1 MFVVWPTLLILILM
15 IMLLMGLVTLGHVV
29 TARHPRCHLC
39 TLIPIS
45 TVCVVGIIHV
55 LHYVALLTLA
65 SNDPDAEVLKARLQ
79 WDYTSIDIVVLAF
92 LWRFCAMSSLTTVQ
106 TMKAFVYFVLAA
118 VGRVTMKSIFPQNQ
132 LLGVVLQQHN
142 GLFKYPLMKT
152 FLCGLSVEYFLFYL
166 PAFITMCMFYYRRSV
181 QSPNETCA
189 QNEDPTTGPE
199 VKFHHDMC
207 NKCETMSPLLD
218 MVAACMALLLLLV
231 RPFYILSC
239 YLVHGIPMDMIT
251 TYCLFPF
258 YFAVCS
264 VNINV
269 KGDRSQNPHSTVP
282 PVLSREV
289 PNIYVK

>member
-1 MFVVWPTLLILILM
+1 MFGVWPTLLILILM

-132 LLGVVLQQHN
+132 LLGVVLQQHHN

-152 FLCGLSVEYFLFYL
+152 FLCGLSLEYFLFYL
-166 PAFITMCMFYYRRSV
+166 PAFITMCMFYYKR
-181 QSPNETCA
+181 PA
-189 QNEDPTTGPE
+189 QNTKNEDPSTVPE
-199 VKFHHDMC
+199 MKFHQDMC
-207 NKCETMSPLLD
+207 NNCETMSPFLD
-218 MVAACMALLLLLV
+218 IMAACMALILLLE
-231 RPFYILSC
+231 RPLYILSS
-239 YLVHGIPMDMIT
+239 YLVHGIPTDLNT
-251 TYCLFPF
+251 TYCLFLC
-258 YFAVCS
+258 YVLVCWRTTLRTCLTCT
-264 VNINV
+264 N
-269 KGDRSQNPHSTVP
+269 
-282 PVLSREV
+282 
-289 PNIYVK
+289 